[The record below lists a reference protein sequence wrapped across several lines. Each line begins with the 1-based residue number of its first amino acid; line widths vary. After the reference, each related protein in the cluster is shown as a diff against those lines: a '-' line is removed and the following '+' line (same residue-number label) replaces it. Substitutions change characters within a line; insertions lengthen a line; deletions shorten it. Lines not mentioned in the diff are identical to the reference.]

1 MEKSRVALV
10 RCEEY
15 QDERVLQSVRKG
27 IELLGGI
34 SRFVKPGE
42 KIVLKPNVLFGMD
55 PQKCVTTHPSVLKA
69 AGKVLQEA
77 GVKVYYGDSSGIG
90 SSEGHL
96 RRAGLKEAAD
106 SLGILLADFDKGRE
120 VSHKSAL
127 QNKKFII
134 ANGVLDSNGLISLS
148 KMKTHGLV
156 RFTGAVKNQFG
167 CIPGMLKP
175 QFHVKLAD
183 PYRFATMLVD
193 INTLVCPRLFVMDG
207 IMAMEGNGPRN
218 GNPRPM
224 NVLLFST
231 DPIALDSIACKMIN
245 LNPEF
250 VPTSRP
256 GEQSGL
262 GTYHY
267 ENIEVLGDDLQS
279 FVVKDFQV
287 VRRPPVAATSGKLRS
302 FLKNQVTSRPV
313 IDRSKCTACGTCLKV
328 CPVGEPAL
336 KWASQKNGKFP
347 EHNYNQ
353 CIRCYCCQEMC
364 PEGAIT
370 INSPW
375 LGKLI
380 FRG

>member
-15 QDERVLQSVRKG
+15 QDERVYQSVRKG

-34 SRFVKPGE
+34 SQFVKPGE

-69 AGKVLQEA
+69 AGKVFQAA
-77 GVKVYYGDSSGIG
+77 GAKVYYGDSSGIG

-120 VSHKSAL
+120 TSHKAAL
-127 QNKKFII
+127 QNKRFII
-134 ANGVLDSNGLISLS
+134 ANGVLDSDGLISLS

-193 INTLVCPRLFVMDG
+193 INTLVRPRLFIMDG

-218 GNPRPM
+218 GKPRPM

-279 FVVKDFQV
+279 FITRDFQV
-287 VRRPPVAATSGKLRS
+287 VRRPPTAATSGRLRS

-313 IDRSKCTACGTCLKV
+313 IEQSKCTACGTCLKV
-328 CPVGEPAL
+328 CPVGETAL
-336 KWASQKNGKFP
+336 KWASQKTGKFP
-347 EHNYNQ
+347 KHNYSQ

-370 INSPW
+370 IDSPW

-380 FRG
+380 FRS